1 MCWLYVAINIL
12 ICSQSLAFSNTTP
25 RNHARNNI
33 ERKDLADADDP
44 LLSDSTTP
52 QRHLVFPGGGIFFY
66 WQAGYIDYLRQ
77 QHYDLSTS
85 ISMTGAS
92 AGALCATL
100 TASDVDF
107 VTATQLALDMARD
120 AGVWDR
126 QGGLQGIW
134 SGMIRDWLDQLLPEN
149 AAERMQERQVSLLVT
164 PLPSFGKHKVR
175 SFHDKQDLIA
185 ANMASVHIP
194 WFLDGKLVANF
205 RDKTVM
211 DGSFLSRPE
220 DYAAAHDSQVTTLV
234 LDYSQ
239 DPSLQQTN
247 LLDAVTALSPDGIW
261 GLLEQGRQFARQQ
274 DEQGLLAS
282 FPRHLEDR

>member
-1 MCWLYVAINIL
+1 MRWSCIGINAFLI
-12 ICSQSLAFSNTTP
+12 ICSQSLAFSNTAS
-25 RNHARNNI
+25 NSAR
-33 ERKDLADADDP
+33 KTDAAA
-44 LLSDSTTP
+44 SDSSSSLDIP
-52 QRHLVFPGGGIFFY
+52 QRAHLVFPGGGIFFY

-77 QHYDLSTS
+77 QQYDLSTS

-100 TASDVDF
+100 TAADVDF
-107 VTATQLALDMARD
+107 DTATQLALDMARD
-120 AGVWDR
+120 AGVWNR

-134 SGMIRDWLDQLLPEN
+134 AGMIRDWLDQLLPED
-149 AAERMQERQVSLLVT
+149 AAERLMERQVSLLVT
-164 PLPSFGKHKVR
+164 PLPTFGKHRVNTFR
-175 SFHDKQDLIA
+175 DKQDVIA

-220 DYAAAHDSQVTTLV
+220 HYAAHDSHATTLM

-239 DPSLQQTN
+239 DPSLQQKN

-261 GLLEQGRQFARQQ
+261 GLLEQGRQFARRQ
-274 DEQGLLAS
+274 DEEGLLAHFS
-282 FPRHLEDR
+282 RRLEDR